1 MGAMSDSA
9 DNTIDGLSDFLA
21 SDPIPSRPDVSAS
34 DGSVFT
40 AVSLVTL
47 GLGDWGGDASRLPR
61 FNDESL
67 EPRPL
72 PPDKLAFNDDS
83 LEPRPL
89 PPDRFFN
96 ATASSA
102 LLRLWLLTRESR
114 LLIPFLE
121 SVSLAGAGSSVISP
135 VVLVV
140 GFISPVS
147 SPRLF
152 SSSSPKR
159 RRPPPTTSVST
170 LVLL

>member
-1 MGAMSDSA
+1 MSDSA

-47 GLGDWGGDASRLPR
+47 GLGDWGGDASRAPR
-61 FNDESL
+61 FNDE
-67 EPRPL
+67 
-72 PPDKLAFNDDS
+72 S

-114 LLIPFLE
+114 LLIPFLK

>member
-47 GLGDWGGDASRLPR
+47 GLGDWGGDASRAPR

-72 PPDKLAFNDDS
+72 PPDMLT
-83 LEPRPL
+83 R
-89 PPDRFFN
+89 

-102 LLRLWLLTRESR
+102 LLRLWLLTRESPRESR

-121 SVSLAGAGSSVISP
+121 SVSLAGSSVISP

-140 GFISPVS
+140 GFISSVS

>member
-47 GLGDWGGDASRLPR
+47 GLGDWGGDASRAPR

-72 PPDKLAFNDDS
+72 PPDMLT
-83 LEPRPL
+83 R
-89 PPDRFFN
+89 

-102 LLRLWLLTRESR
+102 LLRLWLLTRESPRESR

-121 SVSLAGAGSSVISP
+121 SVSLAGSSVISP

-140 GFISPVS
+140 GFITPVS

>member
-47 GLGDWGGDASRLPR
+47 GLGDWGGDASRAPR

-72 PPDKLAFNDDS
+72 PPDMLT
-83 LEPRPL
+83 R
-89 PPDRFFN
+89 

-102 LLRLWLLTRESR
+102 LLRLWLLTRESPRESR

-121 SVSLAGAGSSVISP
+121 SVSLAGSSVISP

-140 GFISPVS
+140 GFITPVS
-147 SPRLF
+147 SPHLF

>member
-47 GLGDWGGDASRLPR
+47 GLGDWGGDASRAPR

-72 PPDKLAFNDDS
+72 PPDMLT
-83 LEPRPL
+83 R
-89 PPDRFFN
+89 

-102 LLRLWLLTRESR
+102 LLRLWLLTRESPRESR

-121 SVSLAGAGSSVISP
+121 SVSLACAGSSVISP

>member
-1 MGAMSDSA
+1 MSDSA
-9 DNTIDGLSDFLA
+9 DNTIDELSDFLA

-47 GLGDWGGDASRLPR
+47 GLGDWGGDASRAPR

-72 PPDKLAFNDDS
+72 PPDRLAFNDDS

-89 PPDRFFN
+89 PPDRLAR

-102 LLRLWLLTRESR
+102 LLRLWLLTRLS
-114 LLIPFLE
+114 LIH
-121 SVSLAGAGSSVISP
+121 I
-135 VVLVV
+135 
-140 GFISPVS
+140 
-147 SPRLF
+147 
-152 SSSSPKR
+152 
-159 RRPPPTTSVST
+159 
-170 LVLL
+170 

>member
-47 GLGDWGGDASRLPR
+47 GLGDWGGDASRAPR

-72 PPDKLAFNDDS
+72 PPDRLAFNDDS
-83 LEPRPL
+83 LEPR
-89 PPDRFFN
+89 

-102 LLRLWLLTRESR
+102 LLRLWLLTRESPRESR
-114 LLIPFLE
+114 LLIPFLK

>member
-1 MGAMSDSA
+1 MSDSA
-9 DNTIDGLSDFLA
+9 DNTIDELSDFLA

-47 GLGDWGGDASRLPR
+47 GLGDWGGDASRAPR
-61 FNDESL
+61 FNDE
-67 EPRPL
+67 
-72 PPDKLAFNDDS
+72 S

-102 LLRLWLLTRESR
+102 LLRLWLLTRESPRESR
-114 LLIPFLE
+114 LLIPFLK

-159 RRPPPTTSVST
+159 RRPRPTTSVST

>member
-1 MGAMSDSA
+1 MSDSA
-9 DNTIDGLSDFLA
+9 DNTIDELSDFLA

-47 GLGDWGGDASRLPR
+47 GLGDWGGDASRAPR
-61 FNDESL
+61 FNDE
-67 EPRPL
+67 
-72 PPDKLAFNDDS
+72 S

-121 SVSLAGAGSSVISP
+121 SVSLACAGSSVISP

-159 RRPPPTTSVST
+159 RRPRPTTSVST

>member
-1 MGAMSDSA
+1 MSDSA

-47 GLGDWGGDASRLPR
+47 GLGDWGGDASRAPR
-61 FNDESL
+61 FNDE
-67 EPRPL
+67 
-72 PPDKLAFNDDS
+72 S

-121 SVSLAGAGSSVISP
+121 SV
-135 VVLVV
+135 
-140 GFISPVS
+140 
-147 SPRLF
+147 
-152 SSSSPKR
+152 
-159 RRPPPTTSVST
+159 
-170 LVLL
+170 

>member
-1 MGAMSDSA
+1 MSDSA

-21 SDPIPSRPDVSAS
+21 SDPIPSRLDVYAS

-47 GLGDWGGDASRLPR
+47 GLGDWCGDASRAPR

-67 EPRPL
+67 EPRL
-72 PPDKLAFNDDS
+72 
-83 LEPRPL
+83 L

-114 LLIPFLE
+114 LLIPFLK

>member
-47 GLGDWGGDASRLPR
+47 GLGDWGGDASRAPR
-61 FNDESL
+61 FNDE
-67 EPRPL
+67 
-72 PPDKLAFNDDS
+72 S

-121 SVSLAGAGSSVISP
+121 SVSLACAGSSVISP

>member
-47 GLGDWGGDASRLPR
+47 GLGDWGGDASRAPR

-72 PPDKLAFNDDS
+72 PPDRLAFNDDS
-83 LEPRPL
+83 LEPR
-89 PPDRFFN
+89 

-140 GFISPVS
+140 GFISSVS

>member
-1 MGAMSDSA
+1 MSDSA

-47 GLGDWGGDASRLPR
+47 GLGDWGGDASRAPR
-61 FNDESL
+61 FNDE
-67 EPRPL
+67 
-72 PPDKLAFNDDS
+72 S

-114 LLIPFLE
+114 LLIPFLK

-140 GFISPVS
+140 GFTPPPVLVVIPEEKAGAADDVRFDAGPPVS
-147 SPRLF
+147 GTAVPLRLAAF
-152 SSSSPKR
+152 
-159 RRPPPTTSVST
+159 
-170 LVLL
+170 

>member
-47 GLGDWGGDASRLPR
+47 GLGDWGGDASRAPR

-72 PPDKLAFNDDS
+72 PPDMLT
-83 LEPRPL
+83 R
-89 PPDRFFN
+89 

-102 LLRLWLLTRESR
+102 LLRLWLLTRESPRESR

>member
-1 MGAMSDSA
+1 MSDSA

-47 GLGDWGGDASRLPR
+47 GLGDWGGDASRAPR
-61 FNDESL
+61 FNDE
-67 EPRPL
+67 
-72 PPDKLAFNDDS
+72 S

-140 GFISPVS
+140 GFITPVS

-152 SSSSPKR
+152 SS
-159 RRPPPTTSVST
+159 
-170 LVLL
+170 

>member
-1 MGAMSDSA
+1 MSDSA
-9 DNTIDGLSDFLA
+9 DNTIDELSDFLA

-47 GLGDWGGDASRLPR
+47 GLGDWGGDASRSPR
-61 FNDESL
+61 FNDE
-67 EPRPL
+67 
-72 PPDKLAFNDDS
+72 S

-102 LLRLWLLTRESR
+102 LLRLWLLTRESPRESR

-121 SVSLAGAGSSVISP
+121 SVSLAGSSVISP

-140 GFISPVS
+140 GFITPPVLVVIPEEKAAAADDVRFDAGPPVS
-147 SPRLF
+147 GTAVPLRLAAF
-152 SSSSPKR
+152 
-159 RRPPPTTSVST
+159 
-170 LVLL
+170 

>member
-9 DNTIDGLSDFLA
+9 DNTIDELSDFLA

-47 GLGDWGGDASRLPR
+47 GLGDWGGDASRAPR

-72 PPDKLAFNDDS
+72 PPDMLT
-83 LEPRPL
+83 R
-89 PPDRFFN
+89 

-121 SVSLAGAGSSVISP
+121 SVSLACAGSSVISP

>member
-47 GLGDWGGDASRLPR
+47 GLGDWGGDASRAPR

-72 PPDKLAFNDDS
+72 PPDMLT
-83 LEPRPL
+83 R
-89 PPDRFFN
+89 

-102 LLRLWLLTRESR
+102 LLRLWLLTRESPRESR

-121 SVSLAGAGSSVISP
+121 SVSLAGSSVISP